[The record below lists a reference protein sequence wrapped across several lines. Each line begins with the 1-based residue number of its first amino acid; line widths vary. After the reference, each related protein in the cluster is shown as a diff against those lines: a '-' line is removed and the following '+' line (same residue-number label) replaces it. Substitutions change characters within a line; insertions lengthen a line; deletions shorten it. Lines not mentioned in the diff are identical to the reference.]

1 VAIKRRRS
9 SRITAIWAAAIAPG
23 YLFAFS
29 TPANSE
35 TKELGYGSSSQ
46 SGENLEQLQIGEE
59 FQPCED
65 CPTFVRVPDAPEEM
79 RRIRFVS
86 KYELTWRNY
95 IAAVQDGSCEIS
107 NPKWPRNHFGE
118 ADRRGSLARIDML
131 KVDWP
136 ITVLAPHEIDCYINW
151 LKEKTSIKATLPSFD
166 EWRWFATSGRPS
178 VLYPWGDD
186 PAKAAEWLRNP
197 EPNLPN
203 LEGLLKYSLVMIDVA
218 EDLRASDAG
227 VKYPDGRKSIKFYSR
242 TLDFFKVGQFP
253 PSPWGLH
260 DLMGNASELTS
271 DVEPF
276 VGSDG
281 IARPRYTTAGSG
293 FYHREWAREGV
304 NLKRG
309 ASAATT
315 GTGHF
320 FASVGVRL
328 VLVE

>member
-1 VAIKRRRS
+1 MALNLSKIQWLACVSATLAATVLVLCGAGAVAKNWS
-9 SRITAIWAAAIAPG
+9 
-23 YLFAFS
+23 LAFDQSANETSNS
-29 TPANSE
+29 TDLAV
-35 TKELGYGSSSQ
+35 
-46 SGENLEQLQIGEE
+46 GEE
-59 FQPCED
+59 FQPCEG

-79 RRIRFVS
+79 RPVRFVS

-95 IAAVQDGSCEIS
+95 IAAVQDGSCEVS

-151 LKEKTSIKATLPSFD
+151 LKEKTSIKAALPSFD

-293 FYHREWAREGV
+293 YYFKEWAREGV

-309 ASAATT
+309 AVAATT
-315 GTGHF
+315 RTGHF
-320 FASVGVRL
+320 SASVGVRL
-328 VLVE
+328 VIAD